1 MAPTVDMVEIKEG
14 IILVIILVACEIV
27 LERNAAAI
35 EER

>member
-14 IILVIILVACEIV
+14 IILVACEIV
-27 LERNAAAI
+27 LKRNAAAI